1 MRIFFG
7 AGQLF
12 ALPGPFSGGTFAASP
27 VWFATLQ
34 DVDVTIDATIKELRG
49 QFQFPDDTAISDK
62 KITWKAGYGRFNIDT
77 WNNLYFGDAI
87 STGSN
92 SGGTG
97 AGGGAPQVQEAAT
110 LNTTTYTVTH
120 SANFTQDMGVL
131 YATAFG
137 TTAALQGF
145 SKVTGVPTVG
155 QYNVTAGVY
164 GFAAAD
170 NNKAVL
176 VSYRY
181 SVTTG
186 RTLVVQNH
194 TQGWG
199 PQFEMVLS
207 QPYQELTA
215 GVPNYLDLYAC
226 KAGKL
231 TAPLKRADYTIS
243 DIEGQSFA
251 NSAGFVGEFYED

>member
-7 AGQLF
+7 AGQLY
-12 ALPGPFSGGTFAASP
+12 ALPGSFSGGTFGASP

-34 DVDVTIDATIKELRG
+34 DVDITIDATIKELRG

-77 WNNLYFGDAI
+77 WNNLYFGDTI
-87 STGSN
+87 SAGSN
-92 SGGTG
+92 ASGTG
-97 AGGGAPQVQEAAT
+97 PGGGVPQVQEAAT
-110 LNTTTYTVTH
+110 LNATTYTVTH
-120 SANFTQDMGVL
+120 SANFTQDMGVI
-131 YATAFG
+131 YANGF
-137 TTAALQGF
+137 QGF
-145 SKVTGVPTVG
+145 TKVTGVPTVG
-155 QYNVTAGVY
+155 QYNVSAGVY
-164 GFAAAD
+164 GFATAD

-181 SVTTG
+181 GISTG

-199 PQFEMVLS
+199 PQFEMLLS

-215 GVPNYLDLYAC
+215 GIPNYLDLYAC

-243 DIEGQSFA
+243 DIEGQAFA
-251 NSAGFVGEFYED
+251 NTAGFIGEFYED